1 MTALL
6 ELLGAVVRSYPAIF
20 ANPVLDVAY
29 LLVLV
34 LVAAQYSRVQS
45 LEERLFGRAKNRAI
59 YHTAVAIALG
69 LVAGLIASLL
79 MVVVGV
85 TVSDTGIGYLL
96 PVAVVLFLIHPR
108 FLCFS
113 YSGGL
118 LSLSYLIFGWPEINV
133 AAIAALVACLHAAE
147 AILIRLSGHSC
158 ATPLYFAG
166 EGGDTLGGFNLQ
178 RFWPIPLLALYVIRV
193 PDVSALPG
201 VIHLPDWWPLIKAAE
216 TTAPGTPVFA
226 MMPVVAALGYGDL
239 ALSSTPK
246 EKARETS
253 KNLFLFSVL
262 LLIFAVTASRL
273 PAFSWVAALFAPL
286 AHEVVI
292 KLGARREMSDPPIHG
307 SASRGVGV
315 LDVFGDGP
323 AARAGLKSGDVI
335 LEARGMPLENR
346 QDLVRAVD
354 EPGDIWLSVRSKD
367 SVGDPDMEASS
378 RQVLISRESE
388 PIGLIPVPDKW
399 DDPMAG
405 PGAGGPLAIL
415 LKKVF
420 RRIKG

>member
-1 MTALL
+1 MTALF

-20 ANPVLDVAY
+20 ANPVLDVVY

-45 LEERLFGRAKNRAI
+45 LEERLFGRAKNKAI
-59 YHTAVAIALG
+59 YHTAVAIAFG

-79 MVVVGV
+79 MVIVGV
-85 TVSDTGIGYLL
+85 TVSDAGIRYLL
-96 PVAVVLFLIHPR
+96 PVAFGLFLIHPR

-133 AAIAALVACLHAAE
+133 AAITALVACLHAAE
-147 AILIRLSGHSC
+147 SILIRWSGHSC

-166 EGGDTLGGFNLQ
+166 AGGDTLGGFNLQ

-262 LLIFAVTASRL
+262 LLIFAVIASRL
-273 PAFSWVAALFAPL
+273 PAFSWVAALFSPL

-292 KLGARREMSDPPIHG
+292 KLGARREMSDPPIYRSPG
-307 SASRGVGV
+307 CGVGI
-315 LDVFGDGP
+315 LDVFQDGL
-323 AARAGLKSGDVI
+323 AAKAGLKSGDVI
-335 LEARGMPLENR
+335 LEARGVPLENR
-346 QDLVRAVD
+346 QDLAKAVD
-354 EPGDIWLSVRSKD
+354 QPGDILLLVRSSNGVKD
-367 SVGDPDMEASS
+367 GETESS
-378 RQVLISRESE
+378 LRQVLISRESE
-388 PIGLIPVPDKW
+388 LIGLIPIPDKW

-405 PGAGGPLAIL
+405 PGAAGPLVGF
-415 LKKVF
+415 LKKAF
-420 RRIKG
+420 CRIKG